1 MTDLIPRAAVLALF
15 DAPNILD
22 DIRAIPA
29 AQVAVKPLD
38 FRPHQD
44 ISGLYEAKSHIG
56 WFYNIWDLGDGRF
69 SYDGDPTKI
78 TVNSPGV
85 VCQSFEAA
93 KSAAQADHD
102 ARIRRALTVAP
113 IDPAQI
119 RADALRDGNWGDLIQ
134 EAMTEAEKAMRKYPQ
149 PNYVIT
155 KIAEEA
161 GEVVKAA
168 VHAAEGRET
177 LENLRG
183 EMIQLIAMLF
193 RLWVEGDQVHGLLP
207 VALRVDASQS
217 PETAANAATSQ
228 KTGV

>member
-1 MTDLIPRAAVLALF
+1 MTDLIPRDAVLRAIMYGDTF
-15 DAPNILD
+15 ASTVRKIN
-22 DIRAIPA
+22 AIPA
-29 AQVAVKPLD
+29 AQVAVKPLEWD
-38 FRPHQD
+38 DGGSAEAPQRARGIGGMYWIDRQKEFLGSPEIYRL
-44 ISGLYEAKSHIG
+44 SGPCSG
-56 WFYNIWDLGDGRF
+56 QF
-69 SYDGDPTKI
+69 PTM
-78 TVNSPGV
+78 
-85 VCQSFEAA
+85 EAA
-93 KSAAQADHD
+93 KAAAQNDYHGVSV
-102 ARIRRALTVAP
+102 RPSTP

-207 VALRVDASQS
+207 VALRVDASPS

-228 KTGV
+228 RGDDK